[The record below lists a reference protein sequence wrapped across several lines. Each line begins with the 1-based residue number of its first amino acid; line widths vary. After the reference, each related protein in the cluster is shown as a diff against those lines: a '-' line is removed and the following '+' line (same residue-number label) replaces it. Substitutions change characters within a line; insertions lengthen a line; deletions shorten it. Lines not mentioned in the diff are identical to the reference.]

1 MTLRDTEGA
10 TGIAPPDQLNRSA
23 KRRPAQY
30 DTSLRAARER
40 SAISRMPA
48 DDLLELV
55 RTVAQVDR
63 AVRNRNRALA
73 A

>member
-1 MTLRDTEGA
+1 
-10 TGIAPPDQLNRSA
+10 
-23 KRRPAQY
+23 
-30 DTSLRAARER
+30 
-40 SAISRMPA
+40 MPA